1 MKEITVRT
9 YRPGEE
15 EDIASLLRRCFDTF
29 NKYGLTGE
37 KWLEYAELN
46 SGFKLDGAY
55 VIEVDGRIVSHVQ
68 VVEKELRTGLGVAA
82 TAGIANVS
90 TDPDYRGRG
99 YATTLMRR
107 VVDDYRGK
115 GYPLS
120 ALFTGFAS
128 GPQRIYRRIGYT
140 DVVLEERLVAPISDA
155 LEGVVEVEGL
165 EVSEA
170 EVKDVKS
177 AAKLYEE
184 EGRGYTGWPKRPESD
199 WMEKLYNRTAY
210 HSFFYTP
217 RVKGDFVV
225 VEEGGELLGYA
236 VTTVPPMETE
246 ALWILEI
253 VYRHG
258 RPDVLQALYNYAVR
272 RASRKG
278 LKIVRAMVPSTP
290 DYSRVFR
297 KFCSQATGGVYMV
310 SLLSLKK
317 LLSIVVGEALPELE
331 GEPVERVKLKLEVGG
346 EEVCL
351 EISGGEVKY
360 CEEAEARLRIPTEVF
375 NKLIFG
381 QISVLDL
388 LLSSTVKSEKPL
400 RAVVNALSALVRIKP
415 LHIWP
420 VDHW

>member
-140 DVVLEERLVAPISDA
+140 DVVL
-155 LEGVVEVEGL
+155 
-165 EVSEA
+165 
-170 EVKDVKS
+170 
-177 AAKLYEE
+177 
-184 EGRGYTGWPKRPESD
+184 
-199 WMEKLYNRTAY
+199 
-210 HSFFYTP
+210 
-217 RVKGDFVV
+217 
-225 VEEGGELLGYA
+225 
-236 VTTVPPMETE
+236 
-246 ALWILEI
+246 
-253 VYRHG
+253 
-258 RPDVLQALYNYAVR
+258 
-272 RASRKG
+272 
-278 LKIVRAMVPSTP
+278 
-290 DYSRVFR
+290 
-297 KFCSQATGGVYMV
+297 
-310 SLLSLKK
+310 
-317 LLSIVVGEALPELE
+317 
-331 GEPVERVKLKLEVGG
+331 
-346 EEVCL
+346 
-351 EISGGEVKY
+351 
-360 CEEAEARLRIPTEVF
+360 
-375 NKLIFG
+375 
-381 QISVLDL
+381 
-388 LLSSTVKSEKPL
+388 
-400 RAVVNALSALVRIKP
+400 
-415 LHIWP
+415 
-420 VDHW
+420 